1 MIFGWFKKKTE
12 DVDELAELDFGQ
24 KPIYNE
30 EEREFKT
37 VIDEILMKLNEIQM
51 LVNKLKQEEKNG
63 DSTGNS

>member
-12 DVDELAELDFGQ
+12 DVDELPELDFGQ